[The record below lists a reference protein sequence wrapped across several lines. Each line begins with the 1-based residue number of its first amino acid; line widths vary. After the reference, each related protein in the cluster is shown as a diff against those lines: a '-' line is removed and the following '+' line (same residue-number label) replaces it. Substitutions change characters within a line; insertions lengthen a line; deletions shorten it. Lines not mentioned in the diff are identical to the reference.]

1 MARVISMG
9 VSVRQ
14 GESRDCLLCRLR
26 RMMQMGGILR
36 EAKRHR
42 HFRGKDYEIKQ
53 KEEH

>member
-1 MARVISMG
+1 MPVLTAGHARAGDTWPVY
-9 VSVRQ
+9 V
-14 GESRDCLLCRLR
+14 L
-26 RMMQMGGILR
+26 GGILR